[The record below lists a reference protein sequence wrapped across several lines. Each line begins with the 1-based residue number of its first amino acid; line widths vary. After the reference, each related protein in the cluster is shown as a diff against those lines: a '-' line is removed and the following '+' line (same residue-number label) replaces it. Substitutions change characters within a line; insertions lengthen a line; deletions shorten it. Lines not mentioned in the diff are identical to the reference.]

1 MVLAG
6 DSGDGGVARRY
17 EIVLI
22 GPQGAGKSTI
32 GTLLAESLG
41 VPWVEMDAVCR
52 RYYEEIGYSPET
64 AWRERER
71 LEVHALER
79 LLADHRACVFSL
91 GAGHSLY
98 AEPGYFARAERAL
111 APFANVVLLLP
122 SPDPDE
128 SVALLQTARGWVKRA
143 AHELQV
149 THLSNRRLA
158 TLAVYTKGKD
168 PEATRDEILA
178 RAARSRP
185 ATGV

>member
-1 MVLAG
+1 MTAVG
-6 DSGDGGVARRY
+6 DDGGARRP

-32 GTLLAESLG
+32 GRLLAARLG

-52 RYYEEIGYSPET
+52 RYYEELGYAPAT

-79 LLADHRACVFSL
+79 LLADHRDCVFSL

-98 AEPGYFARAERAL
+98 DDPAYLARAEQAL

-122 SPDPDE
+122 SPDPE
-128 SVALLQTARGWVKRA
+128 ASVAQLQAVRGWVKRA
-143 AHELQV
+143 AHAVEV
-149 THLSNRRLA
+149 AHPSNHRLA
-158 TLAVYTKGKD
+158 TLTVYTAGQS
-168 PEATRDEILA
+168 PTQTCAEVLRRVPTASA
-178 RAARSRP
+178 W
-185 ATGV
+185 